1 MSEFVRHR
9 IRQNISKP
17 LTCHRCSNTLNL
29 KLNCFRQVEDE
40 IFDEL
45 CHSDYVDA
53 VQAEKDD
60 RNILLP
66 IFNKKLESSVMRKV
80 VLPIN
85 IPDITN
91 DFMIIGELSSLPLEN
106 SSLRVTNVL
115 YELLSENAV
124 IDHPVCVDCTDSVL
138 DQMDLQLEKEKSELK
153 MYQKFLDDYGDSDED
168 DLEELEAELKK
179 LKATEVVLETRLQ
192 ECEIEMQSVKDVLQP
207 VEEEHE
213 RIENKEKELWIK
225 CNAMKRK
232 LMSLEEE
239 NRSVN
244 NQIMYAQARLN
255 KLANTDVFNAT
266 FHIWHSGHFGTI
278 NNYRLGRLPN
288 EPVEWVEIN
297 SAWGQTALLLHSL
310 AKKINLTFDKYKL
323 VPYGSQSYIVDLD
336 KNKVLPLYSSGGI
349 NYVLGKNFDNAMVA
363 FLDCLQQFKEK
374 VESGDD
380 SFHLPYKMNGGRL
393 EDKGAGRLYLITI
406 NHNSFV
412 EWTKALKFMLT
423 NLRWALAWIST
434 QFQENN

>member
-17 LTCHRCSNTLNL
+17 LTCHRCSNPLNL

-45 CHSDYVDA
+45 CHSDYVNA
-53 VQAEKDD
+53 VQAERDD

-106 SSLRVTNVL
+106 TSLRVTNVL
-115 YELLSENAV
+115 YDLLSENV
-124 IDHPVCVDCTDSVL
+124 TVDHPVCIDCTDGVL
-138 DQMDLQLEKEKSELK
+138 DQMDSQLENEKSDLK
-153 MYQKFLDDYGDSDED
+153 MYKEFLDNCSDSDED

-192 ECEIEMQSVKDVLQP
+192 EWETEMQNVKDVLKP

-213 RIENKEKELWIK
+213 RIENKEKKQWIK
-225 CNAMKRK
+225 CNVMKHK
-232 LMSLEEE
+232 LLSLEEE
-239 NRSVN
+239 NRSGN
-244 NQIMYAQARLN
+244 NQTMYAQARLN
-255 KLANTDVFNAT
+255 RLANTDVFNAT

-310 AKKINLTFDKYKL
+310 AKKINLTFEKYRL
-323 VPYGSQSYIVDLD
+323 VPYGSQSYIVVLD

-374 VESGDD
+374 VEGGDD
-380 SFHLPYKMNGGRL
+380 SFHLPYRMSEGRL

-434 QFQENN
+434 QFQESD